1 MDNQP
6 STSIEP
12 AVIRRV
18 LIMTAVEAEREA
30 VLRGLHS
37 ARPLAAAPEFTVRL
51 AGVGPAM
58 AAASTAAELACGA
71 YDLVISAG
79 IGGGFAER
87 APVGSVVIA
96 SELIAADLGAE
107 TPDGFT
113 GVEELGFGSARIEAE
128 AVLAGRLLE
137 GLQAAGMAVCRGPVL
152 TLSTVTGTAATAALL
167 AARIPG
173 AAAEA
178 MEGFGVAVAAR
189 RLDLPVLELRTI
201 SNLVGPR
208 QRELWKI
215 GDALQA
221 LEAACSY
228 LPEVLHS

>member
-1 MDNQP
+1 MKNDP
-6 STSIEP
+6 SNAGSI
-12 AVIRRV
+12 RRKRV

-30 VLRGLHS
+30 VLRGLS
-37 ARPLAAAPEFTVRL
+37 AAARPVNGSPEFAVSL

-58 AAASTAAELACGA
+58 AAASTAAELAGGA

-113 GVEELGFGSARIEAE
+113 GVEALGFGSARIEAD
-128 AVLAGRLLE
+128 AGLAGRLLE
-137 GLQAAGMAVCRGPVL
+137 GLQAAGLAVCRGPVL
-152 TLSTVTGTAATAALL
+152 TLSTVTGTAATAELL
-167 AARIPG
+167 AARVPG

-178 MEGFGVAVAAR
+178 MEGFGVAVAAQ
-189 RLDLPVLELRTI
+189 RLGLPVLELRTI
-201 SNLVGPR
+201 SNVVGPR
-208 QRELWKI
+208 QRELWRI

-221 LEAACSY
+221 LEQACTY
-228 LPEVLHS
+228 LPEVLQS